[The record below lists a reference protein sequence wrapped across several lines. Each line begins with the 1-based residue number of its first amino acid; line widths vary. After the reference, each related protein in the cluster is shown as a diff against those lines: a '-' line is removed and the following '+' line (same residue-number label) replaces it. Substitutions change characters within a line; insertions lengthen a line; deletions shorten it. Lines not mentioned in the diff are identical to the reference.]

1 MRYALIKNNTVEN
14 IIEAESEFVSTLASE
29 YQAIIDITENNNIH
43 IGTGYENNNFVIPE
57 PVVIPDPD
65 PVPKQYSLLE
75 YQSLYTLEE
84 LIAIEIASETDATIR
99 VLQRLQQ
106 SASYISLADPRTI
119 QGMQTLVSKNLL
131 TQARYDEIIS
141 KTYA

>member
-1 MRYALIKNNTVEN
+1 MLFEILDDSSN
-14 IIEAESEFVSTLASE
+14 IINT
-29 YQAIIDITENNNIH
+29 IIADE
-43 IGTGYENNNFVIPE
+43 NFVIENYPNHYRLKEIPE
-57 PVVIPDPD
+57 PD
-65 PVPKQYSLLE
+65 PVPKQYSQLE

-84 LIAIEIASETDATIR
+84 LVAIEIAAETDATIR

-131 TQARYDEIIS
+131 TQARYDEIVS
-141 KTYA
+141 KTFV